1 MTTFHPTSCT
11 ECEELK
17 LGDCSQCDMSKWRTI
32 QNFLA
37 WLIGLEMIGAIC
49 VGAFYFIW
57 AGSALESMM
66 KYGDPFYVA
75 KTGTA
80 VIFVGLVILYSQR
93 ERVTHYV
100 EIWSVSAQEW
110 QQRQRE
116 ADEEDEDDE

>member
-1 MTTFHPTSCT
+1 
-11 ECEELK
+11 
-17 LGDCSQCDMSKWRTI
+17 MSKWRTI

-37 WLIGLEMIGAIC
+37 WLIGLEMIAAIC
-49 VGAFYFIW
+49 AGAFYFIW
-57 AGSALESMM
+57 TGSALESMM

-100 EIWSVSAQEW
+100 EILSVSAQEW